1 MAEINPIQKFFEPI
15 DEIASSSLQKI
26 KEIPDKRLRDFR
38 KFILEQYEASKTINP
53 KVREWKR
60 LISQPAIESL
70 KLIPPPMIKEFDSPR
85 LPGSKEDYAGV
96 ASLEDAHISYWVKD
110 DLRKQN
116 VEFCHINKALSE
128 GLVNDP
134 VISQIKEMPRKDRF
148 SILAAG
154 LGNHSVCLKVPDH
167 TIIKSPFLIKID
179 QQRGNFLMPVF
190 INIFL
195 GEGSEADIIIE
206 GGSSL
211 PRGEQSLISVELNVF
226 AGDCARMGL
235 VESQQFNPRTQLFLT
250 ECIFLK
256 DGASA
261 NYLLIEKGSGLVKR
275 NLIIDMNGANSE
287 ATITGLYQPGST
299 QEFVYD
305 THQNHNASQTKSD
318 LMFKGVLDKNAY
330 SLWQGNIFV
339 AKGTTGADG
348 YQVNNNLLLDRKAH
362 AESIP
367 GLEIIADD
375 VRCSHGVTLSNIDQ
389 DQLFYLKS
397 RGIDETNGKQ
407 LIVDGFIR
415 DALQRVQSPKMVE
428 FAKKSLGFSGF
439 F

>member
-1 MAEINPIQKFFEPI
+1 MVEIVSTQKFFDPI

-26 KEIPDKRLRDFR
+26 NEIPDKRLRDFR
-38 KFILEQYEASKTINP
+38 KVILEQYEASKAINP

-60 LISQPAIESL
+60 LITQPAIAL
-70 KLIPPPMIKEFDSPR
+70 LQLIPPPMIKEFDSPR

-96 ASLEDAHISYWVKD
+96 ASLEDTHISFWVKN

-116 VEFCHINKALSE
+116 VEFCHITKVMSE
-128 GLVNDP
+128 HLVNDSM
-134 VISQIKEMPRKDRF
+134 ISQLKEVPRKDRF

-154 LGNHSVCLKVPDH
+154 IGNHSVCLNVPDH
-167 TIIKSPFLIKID
+167 TIIKSPFLIRID

-190 INIFL
+190 INIFM
-195 GEGSEADIIIE
+195 GKGSEADILIE
-206 GGSSL
+206 GSSSY
-211 PRGEQSLISVELNVF
+211 PRGEQSIISVELNVF
-226 AGDCARMGL
+226 ADDSARIGL
-235 VESQQFNPRTQLFLT
+235 VESQQFNRRTQLFLT
-250 ECIFLK
+250 ERLFLK
-256 DGASA
+256 DGATA

-275 NLIIDMNGANSE
+275 NLSVDMNGASSE

-299 QEFVYD
+299 QKFIFD
-305 THQNHNASQTKSD
+305 THQNHNASRTKSD

-348 YQVNNNLLLDRKAH
+348 YQMNNNLLLDRKAH

-389 DQLFYLKS
+389 EQLFYLKS
-397 RGIDETNGKQ
+397 RGIDETNGKK
-407 LIVDGFIR
+407 LIVEGYIR
-415 DALQRVQSPKMVE
+415 DALQRIHSPKIVE
-428 FAKKSLGFSGF
+428 FATKSLGFSGYF
-439 F
+439 